1 MPGPFRCPDP
11 MQPCHVRSLT
21 HTHSLSLEST
31 DRISSRM
38 HVLRGSNEASLRQVH
53 RLRCGYVSG
62 ASDTHHP
69 RRHALRPSRW
79 TFAASAGTHTHTH
92 TPSNAVYRLQGER
105 QPVASIG
112 MDRSIHSTRW
122 RLIEGPLDR
131 VRFFAD
137 SWSAAFN

>member
-1 MPGPFRCPDP
+1 MFPVPVIP
-11 MQPCHVRSLT
+11 T
-21 HTHSLSLEST
+21 
-31 DRISSRM
+31 I
-38 HVLRGSNEASLRQVH
+38 RGGMRYDH
-53 RLRCGYVSG
+53 RDGL
-62 ASDTHHP
+62 
-69 RRHALRPSRW
+69 LRPPR
-79 TFAASAGTHTHTH
+79 AHTHTH